1 MKTFTAVTPSQFTAV
16 ADAYQFSPAVRH
28 GDILYISGQLGM
40 NEDGSLP
47 TTFEDE
53 VDNVFAAMS
62 LILVETGASLSDITN
77 VVSYHVGDLN
87 EQLSIF
93 TAVKTRHLGKPH
105 PAWTAVGV
113 TQLAVPGL
121 SVEVSAIAHLRT
133 A

>member
-1 MKTFTAVTPSQFTAV
+1 MKTFTAVTPSQFAAV
-16 ADAYQFSPAVRH
+16 ADTYQFSSAVRQ
-28 GDILYISGQLGM
+28 GDVLYISGQLGLSQ
-40 NEDGSLP
+40 DGRLP
-47 TTFEDE
+47 ATFEDE

-62 LILVETGASLSDITN
+62 LILAEAGASLSDIMS
-77 VVSYHVGDLN
+77 VVSYHVGDLH

-93 TAVKTRHLGKPH
+93 TAVKTRHLGQPH

-121 SVEVSAIAHLRT
+121 SVEVSAIAHLRS